1 MHTYVGE
8 LVDLTDPTL
17 NRLDDLTVDE
27 ARARILAGDP
37 AAVRAIGGSFAIV
50 AREGETV
57 RIARSMDRPVRYF
70 LAKKV
75 EGPAL
80 VVADRIDAIY
90 EWLKSRGFENQFHP
104 NYTRMVPAHYI
115 TSIRIVGCPD
125 PSPSY
130 QRFVI
135 PRPGTLPNDVE
146 AIGRAYIGALSNEI
160 ATWLRHIAP
169 DAPVGVSFSGGIDSG
184 SVFLAAAHVMRTM
197 GLNLGRLKAF
207 TLDAGD
213 GPDLA
218 QARAF
223 LDAVDMG
230 LFLEPI
236 AADAAALDTDDV
248 IRITEDYKSLDVE
261 CATMGLALMRGI
273 RARYPD
279 WRYLMDGDGGDE
291 NMKDYPIAENP
302 ELTIRSVVNNPLL
315 YQEGWGVDTMKHS
328 LTYSGGLSRSYV
340 RTYAPA
346 RHFGFEGFSPY
357 TRPALVELAGSLPW
371 DALTGYDVDRLYAL
385 KGEIVSRGVRAVTG
399 LELPVFEKR
408 RFQHGAIG
416 ADAMRRA
423 MPWSEADYRRRFLAL
438 YT

>member
-1 MHTYVGE
+1 MHQYVGE
-8 LVDLTDPTL
+8 LVDLTDPAL
-17 NRLDDLTVDE
+17 NRLDDLTVAE
-27 ARARILAGDP
+27 ARSRILDGTP
-37 AAVRAIGGSFAIV
+37 ESVRAIGGSFAIV
-50 AREGETV
+50 ARAGETV
-57 RIARSMDRPVRYF
+57 RIARSLDRPVRYF

-75 EGPAL
+75 AGPAL
-80 VVADRIDAIY
+80 IVADRIDTIHD
-90 EWLKSRGFENQFHP
+90 WLKTHGLDDQFHP

-115 TSIRIVGCPD
+115 TTIRIVGCPD

-130 QRFVI
+130 QRFVV
-135 PRPGTLPNDVE
+135 PRPGLLPNDVD
-146 AIGRAYIGALSNEI
+146 AIGRAYIGALSNEVSS
-160 ATWLRHIAP
+160 WLQRLP
-169 DAPVGVSFSGGIDSG
+169 TDAPVGVTFSGGIDSG
-184 SVFLAAAHVMRTM
+184 SVFLVAAHAMRTL

-207 TLDAGD
+207 TLDAGN

-236 AADAAALDTDDV
+236 EADLSAVDANEV

-261 CATMGLALMRGI
+261 CATMGLALLRGI

-279 WRYLMDGDGGDE
+279 WKYLMDGDGGDE
-291 NMKDYPIAENP
+291 NMKDYPIEENP

-315 YQEGWGVDTMKHS
+315 YQEGWGVGTMKHS

-340 RTYAPA
+340 RTCAPA
-346 RHFGFEGFSPY
+346 RHLGFESFSPY

-371 DALTGYDVDRLYAL
+371 DALTGYDTDRLYAL
-385 KGEIVSRGVRAVTG
+385 KGEIVAAGVRAITG
-399 LELPVFEKR
+399 MAMPVFTKR
-408 RFQHGAIG
+408 RFQHGAIA

-423 MPWSEADYRRRFLAL
+423 LPWSEAEYRQRFLAL
-438 YT
+438 YP

>member
-8 LVDLTDPTL
+8 LIDLTDPSL
-17 NRLDDLTVDE
+17 NRLDDLTVAE
-27 ARARILAGDP
+27 ARARVLAGDP
-37 AAVRAIGGSFAIV
+37 HAVREIGGSFAIV

-57 RIARSMDRPVRYF
+57 RIARSLDRPVRYF

-75 EGPAL
+75 AGPAL
-80 VVADRIDAIY
+80 IVADRIDAIHA
-90 EWLKSRGFENQFHP
+90 WLTAQHLDDQFHP
-104 NYTRMVPAHYI
+104 SYTRMVPAHYI

-130 QRFVI
+130 QRFVV
-135 PRPGTLPNDVE
+135 PRPGTLANDVN

-160 ATWLRHIAP
+160 ATWLRRIPA

-184 SVFLAAAHVMRTM
+184 SVFLVAAHVMRTM

-207 TLDAGD
+207 TLDAGH

-236 AADAAALDTDDV
+236 EADATTLDADEV

-279 WRYLMDGDGGDE
+279 WRHLLDGDGGDE
-291 NMKDYPIAENP
+291 NMKDYPIEENP

-385 KGEIVSRGVRAVTG
+385 KGRIVASGVRDLTG
-399 LELPVFEKR
+399 IAMPVFEKR
-408 RFQHGAIG
+408 RFQHGAIEAG
-416 ADAMRRA
+416 AMRRA
-423 MPWSEADYRRRFLAL
+423 MPWSEADYRRRFLEL
-438 YT
+438 YA